1 MLRLFTALSLCV
13 TFFATPASAQTYKD
27 PSGRFD
33 VAVPAGWDAGK
44 IEDAKVMTFALAH
57 SSTDASPFEAMCFGM
72 FMEIAES
79 RSRSQEELNEALEG
93 QLTADFWRK
102 AMGSSDDKFSMSVD
116 STGSRSQGGRSI
128 HYVVFTGSGEKDGK
142 KESAKGKME
151 LHFVPGAMHF
161 VMCMSIV
168 ATYDAASAD
177 FSTIFTSYEPH
188 ADVIVSS
195 NDKVAPSV
203 LTMFANANFKGVA
216 RVLSQD
222 TKNLAAA
229 GWPTLSA
236 SLAVDG
242 AQPWQVCTGAEYSG
256 MCQTVVAAEAGAN
269 GKSILVGSAR
279 RISGNTSLSGV
290 AATAIRRALQNPRT
304 RAMLAN

>member
-13 TFFATPASAQTYKD
+13 ALFATPASAQTYKD

-33 VAVPAGWDAGK
+33 VTVPTGWDAGK
-44 IEDAKVMTFALAH
+44 IDDARVLTFALAH
-57 SSTDASPFEAMCFGM
+57 PSSEASPFDAMCLGM

-93 QLTADFWRK
+93 QLTTDFWRK
-102 AMGSSDDKFSMSVD
+102 AMGTTDDKLSMNVD
-116 STGSRSQGGRSI
+116 SSGSRSKSGRAI
-128 HYVVFTGSGEKDGK
+128 HYVVFTGSGEKEGK

-161 VMCMSIV
+161 VMCMTMAAS
-168 ATYDAASAD
+168 YDAASAD
-177 FSTIFTSYEPH
+177 FSTIFASYEPH
-188 ADVIVSS
+188 ADVIVSG
-195 NDKVAPSV
+195 NEKTAPSV

-222 TKNLAAA
+222 TANLAAA

-242 AQPWQVCTGAEYSG
+242 AQPWQVCTGADYTG
-256 MCQTVVAAEAGAN
+256 MCQTVIAAEAGAN
-269 GKSILVGSAR
+269 GKPILVGSAR
-279 RISGNTSLSGV
+279 RISGNASLANV
-290 AATAIRRALQNPRT
+290 AATATRRALQHPRT
-304 RAMLAN
+304 RAMIAD